1 MFRFAAVNT
10 KQKNMKF
17 TASRLSEGNKVF
29 PAQILLGE
37 NGVEVKIPGLFS
49 GDSKYLNYEDI
60 TAIEIDTPMIGFST
74 IRLFHNG
81 NKVEVHGFSKSD
93 VKEIRKVID
102 ENRSKRRR

>member
-1 MFRFAAVNT
+1 
-10 KQKNMKF
+10 MKF

-29 PAQILLGE
+29 PAQIIIE
-37 NGVEVKIPGLFS
+37 ADNVEIKIPGLFS

-60 TAIEIDTPMIGFST
+60 TAIEVDSPMIGFST

-81 NKVEVHGFSKSD
+81 NKVEVSGFSKSD

-102 ENRSKRRR
+102 ENRSKKRR

>member
-1 MFRFAAVNT
+1 
-10 KQKNMKF
+10 MKF

-29 PAQILLGE
+29 PAEIHLEE
-37 NGVEVKIPGLFS
+37 NNIEIKVPGLFS

-60 TAIEIDTPMIGFST
+60 TSIEVDSPMIGFST
-74 IRLFHNG
+74 IRLFLAG

-102 ENRSKRRR
+102 EHRAKKRR